1 MAPSLMNSV
10 GQPLSKASN
19 LGGFGKVLKK
29 CVTKWRIFLINVY
42 FCSGKNSI
50 NQLNST
56 TMKKFTFALMALLAF
71 SFSLKAQQF
80 VSTDP
85 TNRNVIIEE
94 FTGRN
99 CGYCTDGHARVNQI
113 LAAHP
118 GRVWAVNVHYGSLSP
133 TSYPNL
139 NCPDAATIANGFWY
153 EGIPSGVV
161 DRHDGA
167 AANRGAWAGLTN
179 TWLNQAAE
187 CNIAGRTVVNP
198 QTRRATISVEV
209 YYTGNSSVDQNF
221 LTVAMLQ
228 DSILGAQ
235 SDYGNYNPS
244 QWIGNQYVH
253 MHTLRDIITSA
264 WGDPISPTTQ
274 GTLITHTLEY
284 DIPEAINGVEVDLNN
299 ISFVAWVAERY
310 QDYDIDYQGQH
321 YHFTATRP
329 ILNACQLEQV
339 YGSDEPI
346 YPAVMGVMQSG
357 GTTCSHTKD
366 IEVNVQNLGTETI
379 TSMTVEVEMEG
390 QTKTINWEGEM
401 PQYGGEK
408 LITTLDVPFGTHTVH
423 AAIIEA
429 NGVSYTNQ
437 GSGSINCAEW
447 AELEIEGE
455 EEELRLDLM
464 QDKYGAQ
471 ITWEFTASDGT
482 VLASGGPYTTLVG
495 GTTQLHIE
503 HPVIPVDECVTFTIY
518 DSGRNGICCVSG
530 QGYYIL
536 KDSQGNV
543 LFGDE
548 NDGQFGESASHLIS
562 VRGIQ
567 ATVEVGATEV
577 SNVDYTHA
585 DFISSLIYAGYPE
598 QVGFECRKV
607 TSSEP
612 IIVPGILNEFQK
624 ILGSTDELEHSSIYV
639 VKAFAVVNG
648 ETYYGA
654 ETTFQTWTE
663 GVAEFGESLKIYP
676 NPTSGVL
683 NIQGEGMKSV
693 EIYNSIGQCVMTQE
707 VNSNGIQLN
716 TESLNNG
723 IYFLRVYANDGTMLN
738 RTFSVAR

>member
-1 MAPSLMNSV
+1 
-10 GQPLSKASN
+10 
-19 LGGFGKVLKK
+19 
-29 CVTKWRIFLINVY
+29 
-42 FCSGKNSI
+42 
-50 NQLNST
+50 
-56 TMKKFTFALMALLAF
+56 MKKFTFALMALLAF
-71 SFSLKAQQF
+71 TFSLKAQQY
-80 VSTDP
+80 VSTEP
-85 TNRNVIIEE
+85 TNRNVILEE

-99 CGYCTDGHARVNQI
+99 CGYCPDGHARANQI
-113 LAAHP
+113 MADHP
-118 GRVWAVNVHYGSLSP
+118 GRVFAMNLHCTSLSP

-139 NCPDAATIANGFWY
+139 NCPDGTAISNGFSFD
-153 EGIPSGVV
+153 GIPTGVV
-161 DRHDGA
+161 NRHSGTAADRGQ
-167 AANRGAWAGLTN
+167 WAGLTN
-179 TWLNQAAE
+179 QQLNQAAE
-187 CNIAGRTVVNP
+187 CNVAGFVAINP
-198 QTRRATISVEV
+198 QTRMATITVEV
-209 YYTGNSSVDQNF
+209 YYTGNSTADQNF

-253 MHTLRDIITSA
+253 MHTMRDVINESV

-274 GTLITHTLEY
+274 GTLITRTYQYE
-284 DIPEAINGVEVDLNN
+284 IPEVIGAPNGAEVVLDHIHFLA
-299 ISFVAWVAERY
+299 FVTERL
-310 QDYDIDYQGQH
+310 QG
-321 YHFTATRP
+321 TPTRP

-339 YGSDEPI
+339 YGSDDPI
-346 YPAVMGVMQSG
+346 YPAVMGVMQAG

-390 QTKTINWEGEM
+390 QTNTINWEGEM

-423 AAIIEA
+423 ASIIEA
-429 NGVSYTNQ
+429 NGEPYANQ

-471 ITWEFTASDGT
+471 ITWNFTASDGT
-482 VLASGGPYTTLVG
+482 VIASGGPYTTLAG
-495 GTTQLHIE
+495 GATVTQLNIE
-503 HPVIPVDECVTFTIY
+503 HITVPANECVTFTIH
-518 DSGRNGICCVSG
+518 DGGQNGICCSYG
-530 QGYYIL
+530 HGYYIV

-548 NDGQFGESASHLIS
+548 NNGQFGSEASHLLS
-562 VRGIQ
+562 VRGPQ
-567 ATVEVGATEV
+567 ATVEVGETEV

-585 DFISSLIYAGYPE
+585 DFISSLVYEGYPE
-598 QVGFECRKV
+598 SVGFECRKV

-612 IIVPGILNEFQK
+612 MIIPGILNEFGK

-639 VKAFAVVNG
+639 VKSYAVVNG

-654 ETTFQTWTE
+654 ETTFQTWME
-663 GVAEFGESLKIYP
+663 GVNELEETLKIYP

-683 NIQGEGMKSV
+683 NVQGEGMRSIEV
-693 EIYNSIGQCVMTQE
+693 YNTIGQCVMTQE
-707 VNSNGIQLN
+707 VNGNDIQVN

-723 IYFLRVYANDGTMLN
+723 IYFLRVRANDGAVLN